1 MVAQIPLLLPL
12 CFSCLLEFHFSVHC
26 ASCALDFF
34 PKTPRMMRRIFPD
47 REINQKSQTHL
58 WEKQDGENSTAK
70 MFITLKSRRRRRYFP
85 LACIHLLFCWT
96 TSTVIN
102 SRCLHSS
109 LTFQPSQHHQI
120 HTTTT
125 IQTPPLPHATTVD
138 TTITQ
143 TLSQPRAATEIMP
156 DLYPKPPSCSRSIP

>member
-1 MVAQIPLLLPL
+1 MVARIPLLLPL
-12 CFSCLLEFHFSVHC
+12 CFSCLLEFHCPLCFPCPQLLPINSKNDEK
-26 ASCALDFF
+26 DFPRLRDKSKV
-34 PKTPRMMRRIFPD
+34 PKWF
-47 REINQKSQTHL
+47 REKP
-58 WEKQDGENSTAK
+58 DGENSTAK

-96 TSTVIN
+96 TSTIIN
-102 SRCLHSS
+102 SRRLHSS

-120 HTTTT
+120 RTTTT
-125 IQTPPLPHATTVD
+125 MQTPVLPHATTVD
-138 TTITQ
+138 TTTTQ